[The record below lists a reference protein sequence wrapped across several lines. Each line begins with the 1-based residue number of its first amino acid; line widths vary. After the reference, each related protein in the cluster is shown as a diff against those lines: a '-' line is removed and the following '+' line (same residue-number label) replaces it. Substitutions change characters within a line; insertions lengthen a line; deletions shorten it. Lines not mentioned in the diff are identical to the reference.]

1 LNALIQMKRNRSMA
15 NRVVLTLV
23 FTLSFLTYMAPDLS
37 EFVQLAP
44 LALFAGLVFFK
55 VLWSE
60 SILNA
65 VWSLFELDGLVYVL
79 FIALL
84 AIAPSLAS
92 ASTKL
97 IEMAL
102 IIIGCL
108 ILARLYM
115 TVVPV
120 REVFEAYFLSGMLS
134 IALFIP
140 LSLAGFLES
149 LQTLQRFSA
158 FSFHPNLLAFLLA
171 GYFCAMVWKFLG
183 GDWLMKILT
192 GLIGLACLVIIFFAS
207 SRGSIVGILVGGL
220 FASGIVMAGTARA
233 VRKVLWSALLGA
245 AALLGL
251 FLTVRN
257 HLWAQQTSTFVDQV
271 LQLTQEDRGIDSG
284 FSGRFYTWRAALRV
298 FSDGTWLLGHG
309 IRSSDSMSEGNW
321 IDNSYLVV
329 LYETGLVSLC
339 LITWRLLQVLRRFS
353 SGYLRSTNEVQRRLW
368 LACAMLLTVFLVNN
382 MVSRYLFSV
391 GNPYSLVVL
400 LFFAT
405 PTRVFA
411 SGLSAPQNA
420 DSRRIDMSEAH
431 I

>member
-1 LNALIQMKRNRSMA
+1 MA

-37 EFVQLAP
+37 ESVQLAP

-102 IIIGCL
+102 IIISCL

-120 REVFEAYFLSGMLS
+120 REVFEAYFLSGILS

-140 LSLAGFLES
+140 LSLAGFLKS
-149 LQTLQRFSA
+149 LQTLERFSA
-158 FSFHPNLLAFLLA
+158 FNFHPNLLAFLLA

-183 GDWLMKILT
+183 GDWRMKILT
-192 GLIGLACLVIIFFAS
+192 GLIGFACLVIIFFAS

-220 FASGIVMAGTARA
+220 FAAGIVIAGAA
-233 VRKVLWSALLGA
+233 KEVRKKVLWSALLA
-245 AALLGL
+245 AAAMLGL
-251 FLTVRN
+251 FLIVQN
-257 HLWAQQTSTFVDQV
+257 HVWAQQSSAFVDQV

-339 LITWRLLQVLRRFS
+339 LITWRFLQILRRFS
-353 SGYLRSTNEVQRRLW
+353 SGYLHSTNELQRRLW
-368 LACAMLLTVFLVNN
+368 LACAMLLAVFLVNN
-382 MVSRYLFSV
+382 MVSRHLFSV

-405 PTRVFA
+405 PTRVLA
-411 SGLSAPQNA
+411 SGPQRSA
-420 DSRRIDMSEAH
+420 
-431 I
+431 